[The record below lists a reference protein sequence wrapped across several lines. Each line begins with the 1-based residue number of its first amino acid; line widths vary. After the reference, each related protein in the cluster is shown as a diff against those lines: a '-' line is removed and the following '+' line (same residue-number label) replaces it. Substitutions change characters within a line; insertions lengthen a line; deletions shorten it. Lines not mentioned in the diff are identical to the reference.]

1 MPRNP
6 QERKKVMNVVFVG
19 GGSFRTLPIVRGVLQ
34 DPRVLNG
41 GEIRLVDFNLHR
53 AETVGRLIKRTPEYA
68 ASGVKV
74 MWTDK
79 LERALPGADVVSISF
94 PVGSHVVNT
103 LSEKACEEAGLFG
116 SDQLSVSGAFRAV
129 TGGTVIFD
137 IAKKME
143 KHCPKAWI
151 FDYANPVAIYS
162 GMVNNHTKIRALGIC
177 GGFGN
182 HRWDLSRLL
191 FRKDEYTIF
200 QDVASA
206 GVNHCAILLRGTWKG
221 EDIYTLMDKEIN
233 RKDWT
238 PCRLKAYRSIEGNVR
253 PGLARMAEMRRRFG
267 YTIFSTEGDGMAH
280 FFPEMYAKKRTF
292 PSLRQLRADAK
303 RRAAERQKIDTEFTT
318 HLTQELT
325 PEFWAQDMLQNPHFA
340 ANPHDAAVNVLRGL
354 SGVSSEWLAASLPNR
369 GAVKDIPD
377 RAVVEY
383 SFTLDKAGVHPDRD
397 LEIPACFHGL
407 MTSLAMH
414 QTLVGD
420 AIATRDPKLF
430 AQALYAY
437 PLNQNAPATRKLWK
451 QLLKIHAD
459 EMPAVFQKAE
469 TFC

>member
-1 MPRNP
+1 
-6 QERKKVMNVVFVG
+6 MNVVFIG

-41 GEIRLVDFNLHR
+41 GDIRLVDFNLSR
-53 AETVGRLIKRTPEYA
+53 AETVGRLIMRTPEFA
-68 ASGVKV
+68 KSGVKV
-74 MWTDK
+74 TWTDK

-143 KHCPKAWI
+143 KYCPKAWL
-151 FDYANPVAIYS
+151 FDYANPVAVYS
-162 GMVNNHTKIRALGIC
+162 GMVGNHTKIRALGIC

-182 HRWDLSRLL
+182 HRWDLARLL

-206 GVNHCAILLRGTWKG
+206 GVNHCAILLRGKWKG
-221 EDIYTLMDKEIN
+221 KNVYDLMDAEIN

-238 PCRLKAYRSIEGNVR
+238 PCRLTAHRKIEKWVR

-267 YTIFSTEGDGMAH
+267 YTIFSTEGDGLAH
-280 FFPEMYAKKRTF
+280 FFPEMYAQKRKF
-292 PSLRQLRADAK
+292 PSLQELRADAK
-303 RRAAERQKIDTEFTT
+303 RRMEARRELDEKFTA
-318 HLTQELT
+318 HLAQDLT

-354 SGVSSEWLAASLPNR
+354 SGVSPEWLAASMPNR
-369 GAVKDIPD
+369 GAVKDFPD
-377 RAVVEY
+377 RAVLEF

-397 LEIPACFHGL
+397 LEIPACFYGL
-407 MTSLAMH
+407 MASLSQH
-414 QTLVGD
+414 QTLLGD
-420 AIATRDPKLF
+420 AIATQDPKLF

-451 QLLKIHAD
+451 QLLKIHSA
-459 EMPAVFQKAE
+459 EMPAVFQKA
-469 TFC
+469 TAHC